1 MTTKPAAEVCAAPGL
16 FRTLKTFP
24 ATVHALL
31 FFTFVVRFSHYMAW
45 PFIAVIMTQNY
56 HMSPVAIGVA
66 MTSSALISVVLG
78 MYGGQI
84 SDRLGRRIILLLGC
98 GFSAVGYITLAQ
110 ATGMGMFITGLMII
124 GVCFA
129 WVDPPVRALMSDLLG
144 DRRRRALAL
153 QMRYYLVNVA
163 AVFGPLVGIVFGLTS
178 QKGTFLLTGLTFLP
192 FFVYVLLFIPA
203 GKLLAEQQTD
213 SAPVVKLHQVM
224 GIIARDKIYISA
236 LLCSILCSVVYIHYE
251 AVLPQYLL
259 LLDGNEAVK
268 LITLIL
274 VTNACTVLLFQSF
287 IMRFMAQINLPKR
300 IFLGGLIFVF
310 SQLCFFSTRSTEIW
324 AWMTVT
330 AVFSMGEAILMP
342 NLNILLDQ
350 LAPAEHRGAYLG
362 ASTLSTLGVAAGPLI
377 GGVMLAMT
385 GAGVFICT
393 ALLSVL
399 LCAIIY
405 ICRNSMLARLQD
417 SQH

>member
-1 MTTKPAAEVCAAPGL
+1 MTTKPAAEICATPGL
-16 FRTLKTFP
+16 FQTLKTFP

-31 FFTFVVRFSHYMAW
+31 FFTLIIRFSYFMAW
-45 PFIAVIMTQNY
+45 PFIAVIMTRSY
-56 HMSPVAIGVA
+56 HMSPIAIGLA

-84 SDRLGRRIILLLGC
+84 SDRLGRRLILLLGC
-98 GFSAVGYITLAQ
+98 GFSAVGYMTLAL
-110 ATGMGMFITGLMII
+110 ATGMGLFITGLMII

-153 QMRYYLVNVA
+153 QMRYYLINVA

-178 QKGTFLLTGLTFLP
+178 QKGTFLITGLTYLP

-203 GKLLAEQQTD
+203 GKLLGEKQIGNGPAI
-213 SAPVVKLHQVM
+213 KLHQVM
-224 GIIARDKIYISA
+224 GIIARDRIYIAA
-236 LLCSILCSVVYIHYE
+236 LLCSILCSVVFIHYE

-259 LLDGNEAVK
+259 LLDSNAAIK

-274 VTNACTVLLFQSF
+274 VTNACTVLLFQTF
-287 IMRFMAQINLPKR
+287 IMRFLAQISLPNR
-300 IFLGGLIFVF
+300 ILLGGVIFTF
-310 SQLCFFSTRSTEIW
+310 SQLCFFAIRSTDIW
-324 AWMTVT
+324 VWLTVT
-330 AVFSMGEAILMP
+330 GIFSMGEAILMP

-362 ASTLSTLGVAAGPLI
+362 ASTLSTLGLAVGPLI

-385 GAGVFICT
+385 GAGVFIST
-393 ALLSVL
+393 ALLSLL

-405 ICRNSMLARLQD
+405 ACRINMVTRLQD
-417 SQH
+417 S

>member
-1 MTTKPAAEVCAAPGL
+1 MTTKLAAEICATLGL
-16 FRTLKTFP
+16 FQTLKTFP

-31 FFTFVVRFSHYMAW
+31 FFTLIIRFSYFMAW

-56 HMSPVAIGVA
+56 HMSPIAIGVA

-84 SDRLGRRIILLLGC
+84 SDRLGRRVILLLGC
-98 GFSAVGYITLAQ
+98 GFSAVGYMTLAL
-110 ATGMGMFITGLMII
+110 ATGMGLFITGLMII

-153 QMRYYLVNVA
+153 QMRYYLINVA

-178 QKGTFLLTGLTFLP
+178 QKGTFLITGLTYLP

-203 GKLLAEQQTD
+203 GKLLGEKQIGNGPAI
-213 SAPVVKLHQVM
+213 KLHQVM
-224 GIIARDKIYISA
+224 GIIARDRIYIAA
-236 LLCSILCSVVYIHYE
+236 LLCSILCSVVFIHYE

-259 LLDGNEAVK
+259 LLDSNAAIK

-274 VTNACTVLLFQSF
+274 VTNACTVLLFQTF
-287 IMRFMAQINLPKR
+287 IMRFLAQISLPKR
-300 IFLGGLIFVF
+300 ILLGGAIFAF
-310 SQLCFFSTRSTEIW
+310 SQLCFFAIRSTDIW
-324 AWMTVT
+324 VWLTVT
-330 AVFSMGEAILMP
+330 GVFSMGEAILMP

-362 ASTLSTLGVAAGPLI
+362 ASTLSTLGLAVGPLI

-385 GAGVFICT
+385 GAGVFIST
-393 ALLSVL
+393 ALLSLL

-405 ICRNSMLARLQD
+405 ACRINMVARLQD
-417 SQH
+417 S

>member
-1 MTTKPAAEVCAAPGL
+1 MTIKPAAEVNVALGL
-16 FRTLKTFP
+16 FQTLKTFP

-31 FFTFVVRFSHYMAW
+31 FFTFVVRFSYFMAW

-56 HMSPVAIGVA
+56 HMSPVAIGVV

-110 ATGMGMFITGLMII
+110 ATGIGLFITGLMII

-129 WVDPPVRALMSDLLG
+129 WVDPPVRALMSDLLV
-144 DRRRRALAL
+144 DSRRRALAL
-153 QMRYYLVNVA
+153 QMRYYLINVA
-163 AVFGPLVGIVFGLTS
+163 AVFGPLIGIVFGLTS
-178 QKGTFLLTGLTFLP
+178 QKGTFLLTGLTYLP

-203 GKLLAEQQTD
+203 GKLSGEQTD
-213 SAPVVKLHQVM
+213 SAPVIKLHQVI
-224 GIIARDKIYISA
+224 GIIARDRIYIAA
-236 LLCSILCSVVYIHYE
+236 LLCSMLCSVVYIHYE
-251 AVLPQYLL
+251 AVLPQYLM
-259 LLDGNEAVK
+259 LLDGNSAVK
-268 LITLIL
+268 LITVIL

-287 IMRFMAQINLPKR
+287 IMRFLTQVSLPRR
-300 IFLGGLIFVF
+300 ILLGGIIFVI
-310 SQLCFFSTRSTEIW
+310 SQLCFYCTRSTEMW
-324 AWMTVT
+324 AWLMGT

-342 NLNILLDQ
+342 NLNIMLDQ
-350 LAPAEHRGAYLG
+350 LAPVEHRGAYLG
-362 ASTLSTLGVAAGPLI
+362 ASTLSTLGVAVGPLM

-399 LCAIIY
+399 LCTIICV
-405 ICRNSMLARLQD
+405 CRISMLVRLQD
-417 SQH
+417 S

>member
-1 MTTKPAAEVCAAPGL
+1 MTTKPAAEFPAAPGL

-31 FFTFVVRFSHYMAW
+31 FFTFVIRFSYFMAW
-45 PFIAVIMTQNY
+45 PFIAVIMTQTY
-56 HMSPVAIGVA
+56 HMSPIAIGVA

-84 SDRLGRRIILLLGC
+84 SDMLGRRIILLLGC

-110 ATGMGMFITGLMII
+110 ATGMGLFITGLMII

-153 QMRYYLVNVA
+153 QMRYYLINVA

-178 QKGTFLLTGLTFLP
+178 QKGTFLITGLSYLP

-203 GKLLAEQQTD
+203 GKLLGEEKGGG
-213 SAPVVKLHQVM
+213 APAVKLHQVM
-224 GIIARDKIYISA
+224 AIIARDKIYIAA
-236 LLCSILCSVVYIHYE
+236 LLCSILCSVVFIHYE
-251 AVLPQYLL
+251 AVLPQYLM
-259 LLDGNEAVK
+259 LLDSNAAVR

-274 VTNACTVLLFQSF
+274 VTNACTVLVFQSF
-287 IMRFMAQINLPKR
+287 IMRFLAQIGLPKR
-300 IFLGGLIFVF
+300 ILLGGAIFAF
-310 SQLCFFSTRSTEIW
+310 SQICFFATRSTDVW
-324 AWMTVT
+324 AWLAVT
-330 AVFSMGEAILMP
+330 AIFSMGEAILMP

-362 ASTLSTLGVAAGPLI
+362 ASTLTTLGVAVGPLI

-405 ICRNSMLARLQD
+405 VCRIKMLARLQD
-417 SQH
+417 A

>member
-1 MTTKPAAEVCAAPGL
+1 MTTKPAAEICAAPGL
-16 FRTLKTFP
+16 FQTLKTFP

-31 FFTFVVRFSHYMAW
+31 FFTFVIRFSYFMAW

-56 HMSPVAIGVA
+56 HMSPIAIGVA

-84 SDRLGRRIILLLGC
+84 SDRMGRRVILLLGC

-110 ATGMGMFITGLMII
+110 ASGMGLFITGLMII

-153 QMRYYLVNVA
+153 QMRYYLINVA
-163 AVFGPLVGIVFGLTS
+163 AVFGPLVGLVFGLTS
-178 QKGTFLLTGLTFLP
+178 QKGTFLITGLTYLP
-192 FFVYVLLFIPA
+192 FFVYVLLFIPS
-203 GKLLAEQQTD
+203 GKLVGEPQSG
-213 SAPVVKLHQVM
+213 SAPAIRLHQMM
-224 GIIARDKIYISA
+224 GIIAKDRIYVAA
-236 LLCSILCSVVYIHYE
+236 LLCSILCSIVFIHYE
-251 AVLPQYLL
+251 AVLPQYLM
-259 LLDGNEAVK
+259 LLDGDGAVK

-274 VTNACTVLLFQSF
+274 VTNACTVLVFQSL
-287 IMRFMAQINLPKR
+287 IVRFMAQINLPKR
-300 IFLGGLIFVF
+300 ILLGGAIFAL
-310 SQLCFFSTRSTEIW
+310 SQVCFFATRSTEVWIW
-324 AWMTVT
+324 LTFT

-362 ASTLSTLGVAAGPLI
+362 ASTLSTLGVAVGPLI

-393 ALLSVL
+393 ALLSLL

-405 ICRNSMLARLQD
+405 LSRARMLARLQET
-417 SQH
+417 

>member
-1 MTTKPAAEVCAAPGL
+1 MTTKPAAEICAAPGL
-16 FRTLKTFP
+16 FQTLKTFP

-31 FFTFVVRFSHYMAW
+31 FFTFVIRFSYFMAW

-56 HMSPVAIGVA
+56 HMSPIAIGVA

-84 SDRLGRRIILLLGC
+84 SDRMGRRVILLLGG

-110 ATGMGMFITGLMII
+110 ASGMGLFITGLMII

-153 QMRYYLVNVA
+153 QMRYYLINVA
-163 AVFGPLVGIVFGLTS
+163 AVFGPLVGLVFGLTS
-178 QKGTFLLTGLTFLP
+178 QKGTFLITGLTYLP

-203 GKLLAEQQTD
+203 GKLVGEPQSG
-213 SAPVVKLHQVM
+213 SAPAIRLHQMM
-224 GIIARDKIYISA
+224 GIIAKDRIYVAA
-236 LLCSILCSVVYIHYE
+236 LLCSILCSIVFIHYE
-251 AVLPQYLL
+251 AVLPQYLM
-259 LLDGNEAVK
+259 LLDGDGAVK

-274 VTNACTVLLFQSF
+274 VTNACTVLVFQSL
-287 IMRFMAQINLPKR
+287 IVRFMAQINLPKR
-300 IFLGGLIFVF
+300 ILLGGAIFAL
-310 SQLCFFSTRSTEIW
+310 SQLCFFATRSTEVWIW
-324 AWMTVT
+324 LTFT

-362 ASTLSTLGVAAGPLI
+362 ASTLSTLGVAVGPLI

-393 ALLSVL
+393 ALLSLL

-405 ICRNSMLARLQD
+405 LSRARMLARLQET
-417 SQH
+417 

>member
-1 MTTKPAAEVCAAPGL
+1 MTTKPAAEICATQGL
-16 FRTLKTFP
+16 FQTLKTFP

-31 FFTFVVRFSHYMAW
+31 FFTLIIRFSYFMAW

-78 MYGGQI
+78 MYGGQL
-84 SDRLGRRIILLLGC
+84 SDRLGRRVILLLGC
-98 GFSAVGYITLAQ
+98 GFSAVGYMTLAL
-110 ATGMGMFITGLMII
+110 ATGMGLFITGLMII

-153 QMRYYLVNVA
+153 QMRYYLINVA

-178 QKGTFLLTGLTFLP
+178 QKGTFLITGLTYLP

-203 GKLLAEQQTD
+203 GKLLGEKPSGSGPAI
-213 SAPVVKLHQVM
+213 KLHQVM
-224 GIIARDKIYISA
+224 SIIAKDRIYVAA
-236 LLCSILCSVVYIHYE
+236 LLCSILCSVVFIHYE

-259 LLDGNEAVK
+259 LLDSNAAVK

-274 VTNACTVLLFQSF
+274 VTNACTVLVFQTF
-287 IMRFMAQINLPKR
+287 IMRFLAQINLPKR
-300 IFLGGLIFVF
+300 ILLGGAIFAF
-310 SQLCFFSTRSTEIW
+310 SQLCFFAIRSSDIW
-324 AWMTVT
+324 VWLTVT
-330 AVFSMGEAILMP
+330 GVFSMGEAILMP
-342 NLNILLDQ
+342 NLNILIDQ

-362 ASTLSTLGVAAGPLI
+362 ASTLSTLGLAVGPLI

-385 GAGVFICT
+385 GAGVFIST
-393 ALLSVL
+393 ALLSLL
-399 LCAIIY
+399 LCVIIY
-405 ICRNSMLARLQD
+405 TCRINMLVRLQA
-417 SQH
+417 

>member
-1 MTTKPAAEVCAAPGL
+1 MTTKPTAEICATPGL
-16 FRTLKTFP
+16 FQTLKTFP

-31 FFTFVVRFSHYMAW
+31 FFTLIIRFSYFMAW

-56 HMSPVAIGVA
+56 HMSPIAIGVA

-84 SDRLGRRIILLLGC
+84 SDRLGRRVILLLGC
-98 GFSAVGYITLAQ
+98 GFSAVGYMTLAL
-110 ATGMGMFITGLMII
+110 ATGMGLFITGLMII

-153 QMRYYLVNVA
+153 QMRYYLINVA

-178 QKGTFLLTGLTFLP
+178 QKGTFLITGLTYLP

-203 GKLLAEQQTD
+203 GKLLGEKPSGSGPAI
-213 SAPVVKLHQVM
+213 KLHQVM
-224 GIIARDKIYISA
+224 SIIARDRIYIAA
-236 LLCSILCSVVYIHYE
+236 LLCSILCSVVFIHYE

-259 LLDGNEAVK
+259 LLDINAAVK

-274 VTNACTVLLFQSF
+274 VTNACTVLVFQTF
-287 IMRFMAQINLPKR
+287 IMRFLAQISLPKR
-300 IFLGGLIFVF
+300 ILLGGAIFAF
-310 SQLCFFSTRSTEIW
+310 SQLCFFAIRSTDIW
-324 AWMTVT
+324 LWLTVT
-330 AVFSMGEAILMP
+330 GVFSMGEAILMP

-362 ASTLSTLGVAAGPLI
+362 ASTLSTLGLAVGPLI

-385 GAGVFICT
+385 GAGVFIGT
-393 ALLSVL
+393 ALLSLL
-399 LCAIIY
+399 LCVIIY
-405 ICRNSMLARLQD
+405 ACRINMLVRLQD
-417 SQH
+417 

>member
-1 MTTKPAAEVCAAPGL
+1 MTIKPAAEVSAAPGL
-16 FRTLKTFP
+16 FQTLKTFP

-31 FFTFVVRFSHYMAW
+31 FFTFVIRFSYFMAW

-56 HMSPVAIGVA
+56 HMSPIAIGVA
-66 MTSSALISVVLG
+66 MTSSALLSVVLG

-110 ATGMGMFITGLMII
+110 ATGMGLFITGLMII

-153 QMRYYLVNVA
+153 QMRYYLINVA
-163 AVFGPLVGIVFGLTS
+163 AVFGPLVGLVFGLTS
-178 QKGTFLLTGLTFLP
+178 QKGTFLITGLTYLP

-203 GKLLAEQQTD
+203 GKLLGEQQGGD
-213 SAPVVKLHQVM
+213 VPAVKLHQVM
-224 GIIARDKIYISA
+224 GIIARDRIYIA
-236 LLCSILCSVVYIHYE
+236 VLLCSILCSIVFIHYE
-251 AVLPQYLL
+251 AVSPQYLM
-259 LLDGNEAVK
+259 LLDSNAAVK

-274 VTNACTVLLFQSF
+274 VTNACTVLVFQSF
-287 IMRFMAQINLPKR
+287 IMRFLAQIGLPGR
-300 IFLGGLIFVF
+300 ILIGGLIFAL
-310 SQLCFFSTRSTEIW
+310 SQLCMFATRSTEVW
-324 AWMTVT
+324 AWLTVT

-362 ASTLSTLGVAAGPLI
+362 ASTLTTLGIAAGPLI

-393 ALLSVL
+393 ALLSLL

-405 ICRNSMLARLQD
+405 ACRIRMLARLQD
-417 SQH
+417 S

>member
-1 MTTKPAAEVCAAPGL
+1 MTTKPAAEICAAPGL
-16 FRTLKTFP
+16 FKTLKTFP

-31 FFTFVVRFSHYMAW
+31 FFTFVIRFSYFMAW

-56 HMSPVAIGVA
+56 HMSPIAIGVA

-84 SDRLGRRIILLLGC
+84 SDRMGRRVILLLGC

-110 ATGMGMFITGLMII
+110 ASGMGLFITGLMII

-153 QMRYYLVNVA
+153 QMRYYLINVA
-163 AVFGPLVGIVFGLTS
+163 AVFGPLVGLVFGLTS
-178 QKGTFLLTGLTFLP
+178 QKGTFLITGLTYLP

-203 GKLLAEQQTD
+203 GKLVGEPQSG
-213 SAPVVKLHQVM
+213 SAPAIRLHQMM
-224 GIIARDKIYISA
+224 GIIAKDRIYVAA
-236 LLCSILCSVVYIHYE
+236 LLCSILCSIVFIHYE
-251 AVLPQYLL
+251 AVLPQYLM
-259 LLDGNEAVK
+259 LLDGNGAVK

-274 VTNACTVLLFQSF
+274 VTNACTVLVFQSL
-287 IMRFMAQINLPKR
+287 IVRFMTQINLPKR
-300 IFLGGLIFVF
+300 ILLGGAIFAL
-310 SQLCFFSTRSTEIW
+310 SQLCFFATRSTEVWIW
-324 AWMTVT
+324 LTFT

-362 ASTLSTLGVAAGPLI
+362 ASTLSTLGVAVGPLI

-393 ALLSVL
+393 ALLSLL

-405 ICRNSMLARLQD
+405 LSRARMLARLQET
-417 SQH
+417 

>member
-1 MTTKPAAEVCAAPGL
+1 MTTKPAAGACAEASI
-16 FRTLKTFP
+16 FQTLKTFP
-24 ATVHALL
+24 CTVHALL
-31 FFTFVVRFSHYMAW
+31 FFTLVIRFSYFMAW

-56 HMSPVAIGVA
+56 HMSPIAIGMA

-84 SDRLGRRIILLLGC
+84 SDRLGRRVILLLGC
-98 GFSAVGYITLAQ
+98 GFSAVGYMTLAL
-110 ATGMGMFITGLMII
+110 ATGMGLFITGLMII

-144 DRRRRALAL
+144 DRHRRALAL
-153 QMRYYLVNVA
+153 QMRYYLINVA

-178 QKGTFLLTGLTFLP
+178 QKGTFLITGLTYLP

-203 GKLLAEQQTD
+203 GKLLSEQQASSGPT
-213 SAPVVKLHQVM
+213 VKLHQVM
-224 GIIARDKIYISA
+224 GIIARDKIYVAA
-236 LLCSILCSVVYIHYE
+236 LLCSILCSIVFIHYE

-259 LLDGNEAVK
+259 LLNANAAVK

-274 VTNACTVLLFQSF
+274 VVNACTVLVFQTF
-287 IMRFMAQINLPKR
+287 IVRFMAQINLPKR
-300 IFLGGLIFVF
+300 ILLGGAIFAF
-310 SQLCFFSTRSTEIW
+310 SQLCFFATRSTETW
-324 AWMTVT
+324 VWLMVT
-330 AVFSMGEAILMP
+330 GIFSMGEAILMP

-362 ASTLSTLGVAAGPLI
+362 ASTLTTLGIAAGPLI
-377 GGVMLAMT
+377 GGLMLALT
-385 GAGVFICT
+385 GAGVFIST
-393 ALLSVL
+393 ALLSLL

-405 ICRNSMLARLQD
+405 ACRVSMLSRLQNA
-417 SQH
+417 

>member
-1 MTTKPAAEVCAAPGL
+1 MTTKPAIEICAVPGL

-31 FFTFVVRFSHYMAW
+31 FFTLIIRFSYFMAW
-45 PFIAVIMTQNY
+45 PFIAVIMTQSY
-56 HMSPVAIGVA
+56 HMSPIAIGVA

-84 SDRLGRRIILLLGC
+84 SDRLGRRVILLLGC
-98 GFSAVGYITLAQ
+98 GFSAVGYMTLAL
-110 ATGMGMFITGLMII
+110 ATGMGLFISGLMII

-129 WVDPPVRALMSDLLG
+129 WVDPPVRALMSDLFG

-153 QMRYYLVNVA
+153 QMRYYLINVA

-178 QKGTFLLTGLTFLP
+178 QKGTFLITGLTYLP
-192 FFVYVLLFIPA
+192 FFVYVLLFITS
-203 GKLLAEQQTD
+203 GKLLDEKQIGSGPAI
-213 SAPVVKLHQVM
+213 KLHQVM
-224 GIIARDKIYISA
+224 GIIARDRIYIAA
-236 LLCSILCSVVYIHYE
+236 LLCSILCSVVFIHYE

-259 LLDGNEAVK
+259 LLDSNAAVK

-274 VTNACTVLLFQSF
+274 VTNACTVLVFQTF
-287 IMRFMAQINLPKR
+287 ITRFLVHISLPKR
-300 IFLGGLIFVF
+300 VLLGGAIFAF
-310 SQLCFFSTRSTEIW
+310 SQLCFFAIRSTDIW
-324 AWMTVT
+324 VWLAVT
-330 AVFSMGEAILMP
+330 GVFSMGEAILMP

-362 ASTLSTLGVAAGPLI
+362 ASTLSTLGLAVGPLI

-385 GAGVFICT
+385 GAGVFIGT
-393 ALLSVL
+393 ALLSLL
-399 LCAIIY
+399 LCVIVYASRI
-405 ICRNSMLARLQD
+405 SMLVRLQD
-417 SQH
+417 

>member
-1 MTTKPAAEVCAAPGL
+1 MTTKPAAEICAAPGL
-16 FRTLKTFP
+16 FQTLKTFP

-31 FFTFVVRFSHYMAW
+31 FFTFVIRFSYFMAW

-56 HMSPVAIGVA
+56 HMSPIAIGVA

-84 SDRLGRRIILLLGC
+84 SDRMGRRVILLLGC

-110 ATGMGMFITGLMII
+110 ASGMGLFITGLMII

-153 QMRYYLVNVA
+153 QMRYYLINVA
-163 AVFGPLVGIVFGLTS
+163 AVFGPLVGLVFGLTS
-178 QKGTFLLTGLTFLP
+178 QKGTFLITGLTYLP

-203 GKLLAEQQTD
+203 GKLVGEPQSG
-213 SAPVVKLHQVM
+213 SAPAIRLHQMM
-224 GIIARDKIYISA
+224 GIIAKDRIYVAA
-236 LLCSILCSVVYIHYE
+236 LLCSILCSIVFIHYE
-251 AVLPQYLL
+251 AVLPQYLM
-259 LLDGNEAVK
+259 LLDGNWAMK

-274 VTNACTVLLFQSF
+274 VTNACTVLVFQSL
-287 IMRFMAQINLPKR
+287 IVRFMAQINLPKR
-300 IFLGGLIFVF
+300 ILLGGAIFAL
-310 SQLCFFSTRSTEIW
+310 SQLCFFATRSTEVWIW
-324 AWMTVT
+324 LTFT

-362 ASTLSTLGVAAGPLI
+362 ASTLSTLGVAVGPLI

-393 ALLSVL
+393 ALLSLL

-405 ICRNSMLARLQD
+405 LSRARMLARLQET
-417 SQH
+417 

>member
-1 MTTKPAAEVCAAPGL
+1 MTTKPAAEVSAAPGL
-16 FRTLKTFP
+16 FQTLKTFP

-31 FFTFVVRFSHYMAW
+31 FFTFVVRFSYFMAW

-56 HMSPVAIGVA
+56 HMSPIAIGVA
-66 MTSSALISVVLG
+66 MTSSALLSVVLG

-98 GFSAVGYITLAQ
+98 GFSAVGYTILAQ
-110 ATGMGMFITGLMII
+110 ASGMGLFITGLMII

-153 QMRYYLVNVA
+153 QMRYYLINVA
-163 AVFGPLVGIVFGLTS
+163 AVFGPLVGLVFGLTS
-178 QKGTFLLTGLTFLP
+178 QKGTFLITGLTYLP

-203 GKLLAEQQTD
+203 GKLLGEEQGGG
-213 SAPVVKLHQVM
+213 APAIKLHQVM
-224 GIIARDKIYISA
+224 GIIARDRIYIAA
-236 LLCSILCSVVYIHYE
+236 LLCSILCSVVFIHYE
-251 AVLPQYLL
+251 AVLPQYLMS
-259 LLDGNEAVK
+259 LDGNAAVK

-274 VTNACTVLLFQSF
+274 VTNACTVLVFQSF
-287 IMRFMAQINLPKR
+287 IMRFLAQINLPKR
-300 IFLGGLIFVF
+300 ILIGGAIFAL
-310 SQLCFFSTRSTEIW
+310 SQLCFFATRSTEIW
-324 AWMTVT
+324 AWLTVT
-330 AVFSMGEAILMP
+330 AIFSMGEAILMP

-350 LAPAEHRGAYLG
+350 LAPAAHRGAYLG
-362 ASTLSTLGVAAGPLI
+362 ASTLTTLGVAVGPLI
-377 GGVMLAMT
+377 GGVMLATT

-393 ALLSVL
+393 ALFSLL

-405 ICRNSMLARLQD
+405 VCRLKMLARLQEA
-417 SQH
+417 